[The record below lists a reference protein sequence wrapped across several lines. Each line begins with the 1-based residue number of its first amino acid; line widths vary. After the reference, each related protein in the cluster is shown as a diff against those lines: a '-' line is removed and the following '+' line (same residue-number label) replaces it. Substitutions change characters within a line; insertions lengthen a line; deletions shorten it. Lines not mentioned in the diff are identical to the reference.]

1 MPELPEVETVR
12 RGLQP
17 VAEGAI
23 IETLTL
29 NRTGLRF
36 PFQEGLSASV
46 QGAKVEALERRAKYL
61 LWHLDNGISLIA
73 HLGMSG
79 SFRIECEASDNGVAT
94 PGTFHYPR
102 STAKLH
108 DHVLFHMKRAGL
120 PNVAITYN
128 DPRRFGFLLS
138 VKTSALNDHKLLAE
152 IGIEPLGNA
161 FNGDAL
167 FERFA
172 QSAVSL
178 KAALLDQKR
187 IAGIGNI
194 YACEALWAA
203 ALDPTQPASALAR
216 KDGSKKQSAD
226 HLAQSVRDVLTRAIE
241 AGGST
246 LRDHRQADGEL
257 GYFQHS
263 FNVYG
268 REDQPCLRPG
278 CRSTIKRTVQNGRS
292 TFFCPSCQKAAR

>member
-17 VAEGAI
+17 FVEGAVI
-23 IETLTL
+23 VTAVL
-29 NRTGLRF
+29 NRPNLRF
-36 PFQEGLSASV
+36 PFPDDLVQTIEGSTIS
-46 QGAKVEALERRAKYL
+46 ALERRAKYL
-61 LWHLDNGISLIA
+61 IWHLDNGHSLIA

-79 SFRIECEASDNGVAT
+79 SFRIVSEDHSI
-94 PGTFHYPR
+94 PGAFHYAR
-102 STAKLH
+102 SQAKAH
-108 DHVLFHMKRAGL
+108 DHVVLTLRQSSHLETR
-120 PNVAITYN
+120 IIYN
-128 DPRRFGFLLS
+128 DPRRFGFLLMTPTLELT
-138 VKTSALNDHKLLAE
+138 KHKLMRD
-152 IGIEPLGNA
+152 IGIEPLGNS
-161 FNGDAL
+161 FNSDAL

-172 QSAVSL
+172 GKSTTL
-178 KAALLDQKR
+178 KAALLDQSL

-203 ALDPTQPASALAR
+203 KLSPLRQAGSLAR
-216 KDGSKKQSAD
+216 KNGKKSHEAD
-226 HLAQSVRDVLTRAIE
+226 ALAASIRDVLTRAIE

-268 REDQPCLRPG
+268 RTGEA
-278 CRSTIKRTVQNGRS
+278 CRHLACTGKIERIVQNGRS
-292 TFFCPSCQKAAR
+292 TFFCALCQT